1 MKNEEAKISLARMYY
16 PVKVLGPGNRVGIW
30 LTGCDRRCPGCIS
43 PELQAYNYSK
53 EVAVSSVMDMLKR
66 IQSKID
72 GFTISG
78 GEPFLQIKE
87 LKKLVEIFY
96 ERKKI
101 KDILIFS
108 GYTKEELEALNSND
122 IKYILSHIAVLVDGP
137 YMEALHTELPLQGSS
152 NQRVLI
158 LNKEFEQSYKDY
170 MSQEKKF
177 DVEIRNNE
185 EYVIGIPMKDFK
197 NKYKHI

>member
-1 MKNEEAKISLARMYY
+1 MQIDHIFCPIHA
-16 PVKVLGPGNRVGIW
+16 LGPGNRLGIW
-30 LTGCDRRCPGCIS
+30 TRGCNRTCYNCS
-43 PELQAYNYSK
+43 NPELQFQDESTEIDLEKLFAYIDSRNDFVYD
-53 EVAVSSVMDMLKR
+53 AV
-66 IQSKID
+66 
-72 GFTISG
+72 TISG